1 MSIYRIRDEDDFTHL
16 RHHVTNYSLREIL
29 ATTAA
34 ARRIGG
40 TNEETRV
47 AVALFSPALKEDADD
62 VKESDDE
69 QTEDDAENEEDEDD
83 VFNPYLFIAG
93 LPPHSSVVIKD
104 KICLPPLPK
113 NGVSRPTL
121 ALDLD
126 ETLVHCTVEPIA
138 KPDLTFVVTF
148 NGTMYQVYVRKRP
161 YLDYFLDIVSKTFEV
176 KGYLYF
182 SSCNPI
188 HNIN

>member
-1 MSIYRIRDEDDFTHL
+1 M
-16 RHHVTNYSLREIL
+16 
-29 ATTAA
+29 
-34 ARRIGG
+34 
-40 TNEETRV
+40 
-47 AVALFSPALKEDADD
+47 FSPALKDDADD
-62 VKESDDE
+62 SFEGAHADGADE
-69 QTEDDAENEEDEDD
+69 EVDNEDDEDD

-113 NGVSRPTL
+113 NGTHRTTL

-126 ETLVHCTVEPIA
+126 ETLVHCTVEPIT

-161 YLDYFLDIVSKTFEV
+161 YLDYFLDLVSKSFEV
-176 KGYLYF
+176 SFLIVF
-182 SSCNPI
+182 L
-188 HNIN
+188 

>member
-1 MSIYRIRDEDDFTHL
+1 MLITFAW
-16 RHHVTNYSLREIL
+16 NRE
-29 ATTAA
+29 AVGTAA
-34 ARRIGG
+34 GARRISG
-40 TNEETRV
+40 TTEETRV
-47 AVALFSPALKEDADD
+47 SGVLFSPALKEGA
-62 VKESDDE
+62 
-69 QTEDDAENEEDEDD
+69 DDAEKETDVDQSEDDVDHDEDEDD

-113 NGVSRPTL
+113 NGISRPTL

-161 YLDYFLDIVSKTFEV
+161 YLDYFLDIVSKSFEV
-176 KGYLYF
+176 L
-182 SSCNPI
+182 SRRCRQR
-188 HNIN
+188 INESLFIATS